1 MGFRTAT
8 VLTSVS
14 FLLGVLFINFNV
26 DQRVLYNLPTD
37 LEVQQ
42 AFEYYKTFFN
52 APPAVKALLHAMMA
66 VGIVGIIAKL
76 HVWDDSAMFF
86 DGSSL
91 ALFLFG
97 VILYISVAVPT
108 LRTIVEPLAEETYD
122 DRVEAVRVLAAGNT
136 ITILCLLGVLAM
148 QGGQAYAKRYEEKA
162 LKKIEEEERKKAVAG
177 KKDE

>member
-8 VLTSVS
+8 ILTSVS

-26 DQRVLYNLPTD
+26 DQRVLYNIPTD
-37 LEVQQ
+37 ASVEQ

-52 APPAVKALLHAMMA
+52 APPAAMLHAMMA

-76 HVWDDSAMFF
+76 HVWDESAMFF

-97 VILYISVAVPT
+97 VILYIAVAVPT
-108 LRTIVEPLAEETYD
+108 LRTIVEPLAEDTYE

-136 ITILCLLGVLAM
+136 ITILCLLGVLVM
-148 QGGQAYAKRYEEKA
+148 QGGQAYARRTEEKA
-162 LKKIEEEERKKAVAG
+162 LRKLEEEERKKAVAG